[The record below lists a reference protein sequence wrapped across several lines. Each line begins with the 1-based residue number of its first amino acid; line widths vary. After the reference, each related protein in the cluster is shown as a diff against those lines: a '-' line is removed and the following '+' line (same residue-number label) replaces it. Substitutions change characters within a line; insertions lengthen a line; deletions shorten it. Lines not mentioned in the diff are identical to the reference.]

1 MAQHLTLT
9 HATVPELTR
18 KVEEH
23 DHSLFMASFI
33 SSSGL
38 FSDMAKKERIV
49 VELSD

>member
-1 MAQHLTLT
+1 MAQHLTVT
-9 HATVPELTR
+9 HATVPELAR

-23 DHSLFMASFI
+23 DHRLFMASFI
-33 SSSGL
+33 SSSDL